1 MDHCKYCFFFS
12 YRNSNRS
19 SWWKE
24 NKLMQGEKG
33 QRQQQIQVE
42 REQGKKGLQ
51 LSGFS
56 LDGSTL
62 GLAHRFAHSRRG
74 LRSLCRAL
82 LVNADF
88 SNDFLTRKKKFR
100 AELSSP
106 YQIKIDYRESI
117 EFLSYVIS
125 YIIKSILRAE
135 IIGEWPCRESKFVKF
150 KQGAAT
156 RPYLYH
162 HSTKLRVEAVLILL
176 IPRVQIFPCLEQ
188 KLPAVRRPTIG

>member
-1 MDHCKYCFFFS
+1 
-12 YRNSNRS
+12 
-19 SWWKE
+19 
-24 NKLMQGEKG
+24 
-33 QRQQQIQVE
+33 VE
-42 REQGKKGLQ
+42 REQIDAGRKGTAAATDTGGKRTRKKGTATVRLQ
-51 LSGFS
+51 LRRFHSGLSASFCS
-56 LDGSTL
+56 LSQRSEVL
-62 GLAHRFAHSRRG
+62 VQGLVSKRG
-74 LRSLCRAL
+74 
-82 LVNADF
+82 F
-88 SNDFLTRKKKFR
+88 FNDFLTRKKKFR